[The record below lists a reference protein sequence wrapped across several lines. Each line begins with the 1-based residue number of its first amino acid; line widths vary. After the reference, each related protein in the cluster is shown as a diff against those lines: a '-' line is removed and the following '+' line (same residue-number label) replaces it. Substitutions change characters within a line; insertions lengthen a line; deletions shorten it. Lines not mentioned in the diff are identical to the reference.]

1 MVFSIMKKLIFHHLS
16 FIVSSKSKTFL
27 TFCFCFLI
35 GVVVGSITEWHVSFW
50 WMYMAALTLVPF
62 FIVFWKNKPARFVLF
77 ILAFLFFG
85 FTRSVIAFPLDDV
98 GHIRSQNDR
107 HVTLIGYVA
116 EEPDVRIDSV
126 RYIVQVQNLKLGMQH
141 EHVSG
146 RVYVKTDLYPRHA
159 FGDMLELECDL
170 RRPEPIEDFRYD
182 MYLAKSRVFSVCMNP
197 KVQGYITEGDM
208 EEGTVKN
215 NIQYPISPPKADP
228 SMADNILFSSR
239 VRLAILNPIF
249 LFKNNVADRINRL
262 WHEPHASFMAGLLY
276 GSRGG
281 LGELQE
287 LFNITGV
294 SHIIAISGYNISIVA
309 TLLMIFFIR
318 LWIPRKKAFW
328 VVVIGILVFIIFTG
342 ASASVFRAGIMG
354 IVVLLAKQM
363 GRVSRSLNVIACT
376 AVVMA
381 LQNPLV
387 LLWDAGFQLS
397 FAATVGLIYLPQ
409 IFFKWFSWI
418 PESFGLRESALSTI
432 AATAATLP
440 LLLYQFGRLS
450 IVSVFV
456 NLLILWII
464 PWLMLLGFLAVMAS
478 FLFYPIAQVI
488 AWIGWVGLSY
498 IILIVKAFANIPF
511 ASVSVSFPF
520 WAMVMAYVALV
531 YWMYRTSKI
540 LNSKM

>member
-1 MVFSIMKKLIFHHLS
+1 MIQEVIN
-16 FIVSSKSKTFL
+16 SKSKTFL
-27 TFCFCFLI
+27 AFCFYFLA
-35 GVVVGSITEWHVSFW
+35 GAVVGTLKEWPVSFW
-50 WMYMAALTLVPF
+50 QMYVPALVLVVL
-62 FIVFWKNKPARFVLF
+62 FIVFWKEKQIRFV
-77 ILAFLFFG
+77 FFG
-85 FTRSVIAFPLDDV
+85 IVFFLLGVTRGIVAFPIDDMH
-98 GHIRSQNDR
+98 HIRSQNDR
-107 HVTLIGYVA
+107 HVGLVGYIA
-116 EEPDVRIDSV
+116 EEPDVRIDLV
-126 RYIVQVQNLKLGMQH
+126 RYVVEILDEQWH
-141 EHVSG
+141 G
-146 RVYVKTDLYPRHA
+146 RVYLKTDLYPRYA
-159 FGDMLELECDL
+159 FGDTIGLECDV

-182 MYLAKSRVFSVCMNP
+182 MYLAKSGVFSICENE
-197 KVQGYITEGDM
+197 KIESYNAEDTH
-208 EEGTVKN
+208 N
-215 NIQYPISPPKADP
+215 NIQYPIS
-228 SMADNILFSSR
+228 NILFSSR
-239 VRLAILNPIF
+239 VRLAVLEPIF
-249 LFKNNVADRINRL
+249 HFKNSVASQINRL

-328 VVVIGILVFIIFTG
+328 AVVIGILVFIIFTG
-342 ASASVFRAGIMG
+342 ASASVFRAGVMG

-363 GRVSRSLNVIACT
+363 GRVSRSLNVILCT

-397 FAATVGLIYLPQ
+397 FAATVGLVYLPE

-418 PESFGLRESALSTI
+418 PESFGLRESALSTV

-440 LLLYQFGRLS
+440 LLLFQFGRLS

-456 NLLILWII
+456 NLLILWMI

-498 IILIVKAFANIPF
+498 IILIVKAFASIPF

-520 WAMVMAYVALV
+520 WAMAVAYVLLV
-531 YWMYRTSKI
+531 YWVYTASKI
-540 LNSKM
+540 RNPKS

>member
-1 MVFSIMKKLIFHHLS
+1 MVFSIMKKFLFHRLSLI
-16 FIVSSKSKTFL
+16 ISSKSKTFL
-27 TFCFCFLI
+27 AFCFCFLA
-35 GVVVGSITEWHVSFW
+35 GAVVGTLKEWPVSFW
-50 WMYMAALTLVPF
+50 QMYVLALVLAVL
-62 FIVFWKNKPARFVLF
+62 FIVFWKEKQIRFV
-77 ILAFLFFG
+77 FFG
-85 FTRSVIAFPLDDV
+85 IAFFLLGVTRGIIAFPIDDMH
-98 GHIRSQNDR
+98 HIRSQNDR
-107 HVTLIGYVA
+107 HVGLVGYIA
-116 EEPDVRIDSV
+116 EEPDVRIDLV
-126 RYIVQVQNLKLGMQH
+126 RYIVQVQNLKLGM
-141 EHVSG
+141 ENEYVSG
-146 RVYVKTDLYPRHA
+146 RVYVKTNLYPRYA
-159 FGDMLELECDL
+159 FGDTIGLECDV

-182 MYLAKSRVFSVCMNP
+182 MYLAKSGVFSVCMNP
-197 KVQGYITEGDM
+197 KIYEYAAEI
-208 EEGTVKN
+208 N
-215 NIQYPISPPKADP
+215 SIAFFSRLRISF
-228 SMADNILFSSR
+228 LE
-239 VRLAILNPIF
+239 PIF
-249 LFKNNVADRINRL
+249 SLKHAVASRINRL

-328 VVVIGILVFIIFTG
+328 AVVIGILVFIVFTG
-342 ASASVFRAGIMG
+342 ASASVFRAGVMG

-363 GRVSRSLNVIACT
+363 GRVSRSLNVILCT

-397 FAATVGLIYLPQ
+397 FAATIGLVYLPE

-440 LLLYQFGRLS
+440 LLLFQFGRLS

-456 NLLILWII
+456 NLLILWAI
-464 PWLMLLGFLAVMAS
+464 PWLMLLGFLAIMAS
-478 FLFYPIAQVI
+478 FLFYPIAQVM
-488 AWIGWVGLSY
+488 AWIGWAGLSY

-511 ASVSVSFPF
+511 ASVSISFPF
-520 WAMVMAYVALV
+520 WAMVMAYVAFV
-531 YWMYRTSKI
+531 YWMYTKSKI